1 MELNDTING
10 LDYSGNFSNDTTTGT
25 GAGGGGVSAERFA
38 TSGGCSTV
46 GTKPAA
52 RLSSMAAAFDDA
64 ISTAIAVAGGG
75 GGGGGVAIATAAAS
89 FDGGRGGVILDGGNL
104 GASEWANV
112 ASLAAA
118 GRSASPSAEDD
129 YKLCDAKATALNC
142 HLMANGCASGYR
154 HDGWEPKFQDAIQA
168 AMLDL
173 QLWRRGLKVVRDALT
188 GAEKIEPDFSKI
200 KEIGVVWRGL
210 RRGLRGCGYSTSD
223 TGMEFAG
230 AFEAWRQDCNEGGN
244 LDGESTEERT
254 ARRLAALRGGVLDNW
269 IAQAGTGAG
278 PLKNARLAKRR
289 ALAAKVETWTMA
301 VLTGEGLAAA
311 AEKASIA
318 GSESNSALQYLI
330 HTLRKAGLNIA
341 DGSWRNQMAQGPRR
355 TAAERAAAQ
364 ALNEAIRA
372 KNAVAKAARR
382 VAAEARKRAG
392 WKAQAA
398 RISALRAARRA
409 ADAPRLAAERAARK
423 VAARARANE
432 RRRRVNSPLAQARA
446 EYLAVL
452 AQGGAAAAAALR
464 RARGRARY
472 QSLSAAAKAQRLAE
486 ARARRARA
494 WAAESPAQAAAR
506 LARLAAAAR
515 ARREAAAQ

>member
-1 MELNDTING
+1 
-10 LDYSGNFSNDTTTGT
+10 
-25 GAGGGGVSAERFA
+25 
-38 TSGGCSTV
+38 
-46 GTKPAA
+46 
-52 RLSSMAAAFDDA
+52 
-64 ISTAIAVAGGG
+64 
-75 GGGGGVAIATAAAS
+75 
-89 FDGGRGGVILDGGNL
+89 
-104 GASEWANV
+104 
-112 ASLAAA
+112 
-118 GRSASPSAEDD
+118 
-129 YKLCDAKATALNC
+129 
-142 HLMANGCASGYR
+142 MANGCASGYR

-173 QLWRRGLKVVRDALT
+173 QLWRRGLKIVRDALT

-244 LDGESTEERT
+244 LDSGETTDERN
-254 ARRLAALRGGVLDNW
+254 ARRLAALDGGALDGF
-269 IAQAGTGAG
+269 IAQAGAGDG

-289 ALAAKVETWTMA
+289 ALAAKVETWARA
-301 VLTGEGLAAA
+301 VVMGEGLAAA
-311 AEKASIA
+311 AVKAGIA

-330 HTLRKAGLNIA
+330 RTLRKAGLNIA

-364 ALNEAIRA
+364 ALNDEIRA

-382 VAAEARKRAG
+382 AAAEARKRAG
-392 WKAQAA
+392 WKVQAA

-423 VAARARANE
+423 VAARARANA

-452 AQGGAAAAAALR
+452 AQGGATAAAALR
-464 RARGRARY
+464 RARGRARW
-472 QSLSAAAKAQRLAE
+472 QSLSPAARAAKLAQQAARRLARL
-486 ARARRARA
+486 AGMT
-494 WAAESPAQAAAR
+494 AAEIAEWRAQAAAR
-506 LARLAAAAR
+506 AR
-515 ARREAAAQ
+515 ASRARQAAQ